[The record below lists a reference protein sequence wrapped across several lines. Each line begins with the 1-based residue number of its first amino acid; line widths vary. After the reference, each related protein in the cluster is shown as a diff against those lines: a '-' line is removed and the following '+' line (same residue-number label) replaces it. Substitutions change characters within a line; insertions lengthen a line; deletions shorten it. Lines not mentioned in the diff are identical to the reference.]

1 MVPEQVMLRR
11 LATPLDSP
19 ARARDMSLSGAAL
32 FAAGGVA
39 VLASLLA
46 DAGREVPRERIAVV
60 VASAFTAS
68 AVLFVV
74 GRRLPEGAY
83 HGLVVVGVAMVTVV
97 VHQAGG
103 GLASAGYS
111 SLYVITALYSFF
123 FFRRGLALAHL
134 IVVAAASFLAFQAVG
149 QPGWWALWVMLMATT
164 AMAGVLVNVLVEQVR
179 VMARADMLTGLA
191 NRRAWE
197 ESLPREVARAARA
210 ARPLSVAVIDLDY
223 FKEVNDAGG
232 HQAGDQ
238 ALRSVAAAWASQIR
252 DVDLLARYGGDEF
265 ALVMPDCDSEQ
276 GAAIVDRLREM
287 TPPELSF
294 SAGIATWDGDES
306 ITDLVRRADEALYS
320 AKKAGRSRTVISV

>member
-1 MVPEQVMLRR
+1 MLRR

-19 ARARDMSLSGAAL
+19 ARARDMALSGAAL

-46 DAGREVPRERIAVV
+46 DARREVPRDRIAMVA
-60 VASAFTAS
+60 ASAFVAS
-68 AVLFVV
+68 AVLLFI

-83 HGLVVVGVAMVTVV
+83 HGLVILGVAMVTVV

-123 FFRRGLALAHL
+123 FFRRGFALAHL
-134 IVVAAASFLAFQAVG
+134 VVVAAASFLVFEQVG
-149 QPGWWALWVMLMATT
+149 QPGWWALWVMLMSST
-164 AMAGVLVNVLVEQVR
+164 AMAGFLVSVLVEQVR
-179 VMARADMLTGLA
+179 AMARADMLTGLA

-210 ARPLSVAVIDLDY
+210 AHPLSVAVIDLDY

-238 ALRSVAAAWASQIR
+238 ALRSVAAAWAAQIR

-265 ALVMPDCDSEQ
+265 ALVMPDCDAQQ
-276 GAAIVDRLREM
+276 GASIVDRLRER
-287 TPPELSF
+287 TPSDLSF
-294 SAGIATWDGDES
+294 SAGIATWNGDES

-320 AKKAGRSRTVISV
+320 AKNTGRARTVISV